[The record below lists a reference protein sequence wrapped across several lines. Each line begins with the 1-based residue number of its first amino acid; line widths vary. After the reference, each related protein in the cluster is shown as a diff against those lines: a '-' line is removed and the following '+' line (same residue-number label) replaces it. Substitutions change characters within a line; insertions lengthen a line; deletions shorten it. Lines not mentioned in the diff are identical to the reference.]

1 MEGTQMDDRPL
12 LLAVESLTK
21 PNRTKVIQGTHT
33 ATIKLPA
40 LLNQLEAAILGSIV
54 GIGGSGS
61 LANERNMIN
70 GEALFQ
76 ALKIKAAIRDWCRMV
91 GIDTRPKDKPID
103 LLPRW
108 YAAYTSKE
116 VTLEAERFYCRQLNA
131 WATQITAMFNPPKVH
146 DLPDACPI
154 CGATEWINDKDG
166 LSYSR
171 PLVVTFQPDTPDL
184 IINAQG
190 TCRACLKVWSAREL
204 AYEIEQ
210 KLLDQEMTG

>member
-1 MEGTQMDDRPL
+1 MTDDRPL
-12 LLAVESLTK
+12 LLAVEALTK
-21 PNRTKVIQGTHT
+21 PNRTKVIQGTRT
-33 ATIKLPA
+33 VTIKLPP
-40 LLNQLEAAILGSIV
+40 LLDQLEAAILGSIV

-76 ALKIKAAIRDWCRMV
+76 ALKIKAAIRDWCRIV
-91 GIDTRPKDKPID
+91 GIDSRPKDKPID

-108 YAAYTSKE
+108 YAAYTSRE
-116 VTLEAERFYCRQLNA
+116 LTLEAERFYCRQLNG
-131 WATQITAMFNPPKVH
+131 WATQITAMFNPLKVH

-154 CGATEWINDKDG
+154 CAATEWVNEKDG

-184 IINAQG
+184 ITNAQG

-210 KLLDQEMTG
+210 KLIEQQLAG

>member
-1 MEGTQMDDRPL
+1 MDDRPL
-12 LLAVESLTK
+12 LLAVEALTK

-33 ATIKLPA
+33 ATITLPA
-40 LLNQLEAAILGSIV
+40 LLNQLEAAIIGSIV

-70 GEALFQ
+70 GEALHQ
-76 ALKIKAAIRDWCRMV
+76 ALKIKNAISDWCRMV

-108 YAAYTSKE
+108 YAAYTSRE
-116 VTLEAERFYCRQLNA
+116 VTLEAERFYCRQLDA
-131 WATQITAMFNPPKVH
+131 WATRIVAMFNPVKVH

-154 CGATEWINDKDG
+154 CAATEWVNEKDG

-184 IINAQG
+184 ITKAQG
-190 TCRACLKVWSAREL
+190 MCRACLKVWSAREL

-210 KLLDQEMTG
+210 KLIDQEMVG